1 MAQVQTLPEDRVI
14 PVADDETLL
23 HAMLREHIPI
33 AHACGGNALCSTCRV
48 RIEEGSEHCAPAG
61 SGEQAIA
68 KKLHFDEC
76 IRLACQLTTSGP
88 VTVRRLVLDPQDE
101 KMASQLEAKPAE
113 TAVGRE
119 GSLAILFS
127 DINGFTALS
136 EKLPAYDV
144 MHLLNRYVNRAETT
158 VELNGGYIDNY
169 MGDGLMALFGV
180 GEPEGAARQALHA
193 GLDMLEAAEEMKG
206 YVTSV
211 YGLDFGVRIGVH
223 FGAAVI
229 GSLGRSRRRETVI
242 GDAVNVASRIEV
254 ANKEA
259 GTLFLASDAAV
270 KEAGEGVR
278 LGRNLRIQLRGQ
290 SGEHLLHEVL
300 GVED

>member
-1 MAQVQTLPEDRVI
+1 
-14 PVADDETLL
+14 
-23 HAMLREHIPI
+23 
-33 AHACGGNALCSTCRV
+33 
-48 RIEEGSEHCAPAG
+48 
-61 SGEQAIA
+61 
-68 KKLHFDEC
+68 
-76 IRLACQLTTSGP
+76 
-88 VTVRRLVLDPQDE
+88 
-101 KMASQLEAKPAE
+101 
-113 TAVGRE
+113 
-119 GSLAILFS
+119 
-127 DINGFTALS
+127 LS

-158 VELNGGYIDNY
+158 VEANGGYIDNY

-180 GEPEGAARQALHA
+180 SEPEGAARQALRA
-193 GLDMLEAAEEMKG
+193 GLALLEAAEEMKR
-206 YVTSV
+206 YVGSV

-229 GSLGRSRRRETVI
+229 GSLGTSRRRETVI

-278 LGRNLRIQLRGQ
+278 LGRKLRIRLRGQ

-300 GVED
+300 GVGESKK